1 MYRLKLLNENPEFQS
16 QFRTRYASHKVPL
29 TSLRVGKLLKNL
41 ESAGVRIVT
50 SSEQA
55 AALHEGGFTSFDNI
69 MKVSDEETGSI
80 AQISKIERVSN
91 KAEVQKPKLG
101 RPFKNVPIMQS
112 NVESLAD
119 DADEDDAGEDNADS
133 FLANKFVDL
142 SAVLPPLPKK
152 GDFDV
157 ETIKESQYFFS

>member
-1 MYRLKLLNENPEFQS
+1 M
-16 QFRTRYASHKVPL
+16 
-29 TSLRVGKLLKNL
+29 
-41 ESAGVRIVT
+41 T

-69 MKVSDEETGSI
+69 MEVSDVETGSI
-80 AQISKIERVSN
+80 AQISKIGQVSD
-91 KAEVQKPKLG
+91 KLEKPKRG
-101 RPFKNVPIMQS
+101 RPVKNVPIIQS
-112 NVESLAD
+112 DIDSLAD

-133 FLANKFVDL
+133 YLANKFVDL

-157 ETIKESQYFFS
+157 ETIKKSQYFFS